1 MSSIDEALPEPARDF
16 LRSLQVERGL
26 SRSTIEAYGN
36 DLLLFAEH
44 LSSENVDPAAPRSI
58 TSRQVHTFLR
68 ELHRRGMSRRTMA
81 RKLSTLRGFFRFCQK
96 RGLIEAHPM
105 HGLSNPKQ
113 EAFHPQVLN
122 VDNVLALLESR
133 LDRDPKGLRDMALA
147 ELLYG
152 SGLRISEALQLD
164 LQDFDPAEGII
175 RIKGKGGK
183 ERLAPLTEAGVRR
196 LKEYLR
202 QRQAFA
208 PKPKEMAL
216 FLGLRGKR
224 LQRRQ
229 ANRIIEGLA
238 RAAGLP
244 QHISPHAL
252 RHSFATHLL
261 EAGADLRTVQE
272 LLGHSRLSTTQRYTH
287 LSLGSLTT
295 TYDRC
300 HPKSEEQK

>member
-1 MSSIDEALPEPARDF
+1 MPWTEEALPQTARDF
-16 LRSLQVERGL
+16 LLSLQVQRGL
-26 SRSTIEAYGN
+26 SSATLQAYRK
-36 DLLLFAEH
+36 DLLLFFEH
-44 LSSENVDPAAPRSI
+44 LSSQNLAAEAPEAI
-58 TSRQVHTFLR
+58 TSRQVHVFLR
-68 ELHRRGMSRRTMA
+68 ELHRRGLSKSTMA

-96 RGLIEAHPM
+96 QGLIEANPM

-113 EAFHPQVLN
+113 ESFYPQVLN
-122 VDNVLALLESR
+122 VDNVLSLLESR
-133 LDRDPKGLRDMALA
+133 LDRDPKGLRDLALA

-152 SGLRISEALQLD
+152 SGLRIGEALQLD
-164 LQDFDPAEGII
+164 LQDFDPAEGLL
-175 RIKGKGGK
+175 RVKGKGGK
-183 ERLAPLTEAGVRR
+183 ERIAPLTQAGIRR
-196 LKEYLR
+196 LKEYLG
-202 QRQAFA
+202 QRSAFS
-208 PKPKEMAL
+208 PLPRETAL

-229 ANRIIEGLA
+229 ANRIIDRLA
-238 RAAGLP
+238 RNAGLP

-287 LSLGSLTT
+287 LSLGKLMA

-300 HPKSEEQK
+300 HPKSEDED

>member
-1 MSSIDEALPEPARDF
+1 
-16 LRSLQVERGL
+16 
-26 SRSTIEAYGN
+26 
-36 DLLLFAEH
+36 
-44 LSSENVDPAAPRSI
+44 
-58 TSRQVHTFLR
+58 
-68 ELHRRGMSRRTMA
+68 MSRRTMA

-122 VDNVLALLESR
+122 VDNMLALLESR
-133 LDRDPKGLRDMALA
+133 MDRDPKGLRDMALA

-164 LQDFDPAEGII
+164 LQDFDPAEGLI
-175 RIKGKGGK
+175 RVKGKGQK
-183 ERLAPLTEAGVRR
+183 ERLAPLTEAGTRR
-196 LKEYLR
+196 LKEYLG
-202 QRQAFA
+202 QRRAFA

-229 ANRIIEGLA
+229 ANRIIDGLA

-287 LSLGSLTT
+287 LSLGSLMA

-300 HPKSEEQK
+300 HPKSEE